1 MLQTAFFQR
10 QAGGIDSAAKAGAAY
25 RVASQG
31 ERGMSCKRRSLFATL
46 AFIVACL
53 LGGTVL
59 AQYPSRYIRLVV
71 SFAAGGVADAI
82 ARALARSLSQGLG
95 QPVIVEDKAGADGM
109 IAADAVKTSPP
120 DGYTLLLATNTAFSA
135 AFVLHKAVPY
145 NPVADFTPV
154 SRVGS
159 FGFFVYVNDAVPART
174 LGQLLDYARANPGK
188 LAYGT
193 GNSTSIIAS
202 ARLAQQ
208 ANVTLLHVPYKG
220 DAPLAVDLIA
230 GRLQMAIAAGGLLQH
245 VKEGKLRVLATLLPQ
260 RTPLLPD
267 VPTLTEAGLEPLPL
281 VSWGGIFGP
290 ARMPKEVVERLSR
303 ELDRTLAQPEV
314 REVLE
319 NLAFQPQSSSPEELR
334 GLAAEQMQVW
344 TKLGKDAGIT
354 PQ

>member
-1 MLQTAFFQR
+1 
-10 QAGGIDSAAKAGAAY
+10 
-25 RVASQG
+25 
-31 ERGMSCKRRSLFATL
+31 MSCKRRSLFASL
-46 AFIVACL
+46 VLIVVCP
-53 LGGTVL
+53 LGSTVL
-59 AQYPSRYIRLVV
+59 AQYPSKYIRLVV
-71 SFAAGGVADAI
+71 PFASGGVTDVI
-82 ARALARSLSQGLG
+82 ARTLAQSLSQGLE
-95 QPVIVEDKAGADGM
+95 QPVIVEDKPGADGM
-109 IAADAVKTSPP
+109 IAGDAVRSSPP
-120 DGYTLLLATNTAFSA
+120 DGYTLLLATNTAFNA
-135 AFVLHKAVPY
+135 ALVLHKAVPY
-145 NPVADFTPV
+145 NPVSDFTPV
-154 SRVGS
+154 SRVGN

-208 ANVTLLHVPYKG
+208 ANVTLVHVPYKG
-220 DAPLAVDLIA
+220 DAPLAVDLIT
-230 GRLQMAIAAGGLLQH
+230 GRVQMAVAAGGLLEH

-260 RTPLLPD
+260 RTPLLPE

-281 VSWGGIFGP
+281 VPWSGIFGP

-303 ELDRTLAQPEV
+303 ELGRTLAQPEV

-319 NLAFQPQSSSPEELR
+319 KMAFQPQSSSPEELKV
-334 GLAAEQMQVW
+334 LVTEQMQVW